1 MPQPSLRPC
10 DALGRV
16 PHNPNNPM
24 HVIRHDHSPSA
35 QGRAIGTIRRVAH
48 PSQSLQRFDPS
59 VKVRASRPNARQA
72 DARNR
77 QWTMQ
82 RLPVVVTELL
92 TDARGRMGLL
102 AFVDLLWAG
111 KSARHRERLT
121 SVQDAR
127 EDGWVGE

>member
-72 DARNR
+72 DARR
-77 QWTMQ
+77 
-82 RLPVVVTELL
+82 RLRAMSRLLVAGELPK
-92 TDARGRMGLL
+92 DARGRMGLL